1 MSELLNHSLLF
12 LLFGQRENIRRKH
25 NYLPLIMEVLKLLA
39 KRGELVPLVKQVS
52 SQCNNWFLVTAI
64 LLKDRSLSMAG
75 KEKSRAEGTRKAK
88 EEEGERR
95 RNYKS
100 VILYACLAK
109 QSCYC
114 YNNYPHSLHNYTP
127 MSLIGV

>member
-1 MSELLNHSLLF
+1 
-12 LLFGQRENIRRKH
+12 
-25 NYLPLIMEVLKLLA
+25 MEVLKLLA

-52 SQCNNWFLVTAI
+52 SQCNNWFLVMAI

-109 QSCYC
+109 QSCYY

>member
-1 MSELLNHSLLF
+1 MWYLVQILNHSLLF

-64 LLKDRSLSMAG
+64 LLKDVSLYG
-75 KEKSRAEGTRKAK
+75 RQRK
-88 EEEGERR
+88 
-95 RNYKS
+95 
-100 VILYACLAK
+100 K
-109 QSCYC
+109 QSRW
-114 YNNYPHSLHNYTP
+114 N
-127 MSLIGV
+127 